1 MNIVQVQFKNRY
13 NDTFGGT
20 NYSYIAEVPVSVG
33 DIVRVPTTYG
43 ESEAKVVATGVPES
57 ALPRWLNPE
66 SLKRITQPA
75 VSGVLFD
82 V

>member
-1 MNIVQVQFKNRY
+1 MNIVQVQFKNRH
-13 NDTFGGT
+13 NDRFGGT

-33 DIVRVPTTYG
+33 DIVRVPTAYG
-43 ESEAKVVATGVPES
+43 ESEAKIVAVDLPES

-66 SLKRITQPA
+66 SLKRITVPA
-75 VSGVLFD
+75 VSGVLFE